1 MGLMQ
6 PWRRV
11 KKLEGMDETDGQ
23 EMSLPDLPKGTER
36 EEQRREQQQRRRAP
50 HHSPEPLGVV
60 RRQRPWLVP
69 PEVTS

>member
-11 KKLEGMDETDGQ
+11 KKLEGMEETDGQ

-50 HHSPEPLGVV
+50 HHSPELLGVV

>member
-1 MGLMQ
+1 MGPKQ

-11 KKLEGMDETDGQ
+11 KKLEGMEETNGQ

-36 EEQRREQQQRRRAP
+36 EEQLGGQQQRRGLP
-50 HHSPEPLGVV
+50 ITLQSPRGVV
-60 RRQRPWLVP
+60 RRQRPRLGP